1 MPTRYTDE
9 QLAAAAAAGTPERE
23 ASFEGQPDDTW
34 PRYQEKWFRTF
45 TGEELPPPDDQNRGK
60 RWKAARR
67 QHGKIE
73 TQRQNDP
80 ASSAQ
85 HAAAQLAQRQC

>member
-45 TGEELPPPDDQNRGK
+45 TGEELPPLSPK
-60 RWKAARR
+60 RR
-67 QHGKIE
+67 QRQQRRADAEGRAETIE
-73 TQRQNDP
+73 VG
-80 ASSAQ
+80 A
-85 HAAAQLAQRQC
+85 